1 MSKLFNHPSGR
12 SKNFLRI
19 RIRKYHIFSGKPY
32 PQHGGQLCS
41 PIEITES
48 GTETHDCPYH
58 SRYCKPQCRGTQNR
72 PCKVRDTLGT
82 ELVCFVYIGYRCAH
96 PIRMKN
102 IYIYIYIYKNMENK
116 DIINKYT
123 SVCNVYEDTAQSHN
137 ARVNLSSLTRKVWKI
152 VGTNR
157 STIMTREV
165 RCG

>member
-1 MSKLFNHPSGR
+1 MSKVFNHPSGR
-12 SKNFLRI
+12 RKNFLRI

-96 PIRMKN
+96 PIRMNN
-102 IYIYIYIYKNMENK
+102 IYIYIYIR
-116 DIINKYT
+116 I
-123 SVCNVYEDTAQSHN
+123 
-137 ARVNLSSLTRKVWKI
+137 WKI
-152 VGTNR
+152 KTS
-157 STIMTREV
+157 STSIPAYATYMKTLLRVTTREWIYPLLQGKYG
-165 RCG
+165 R